1 MDDNQQQQQQH
12 NYLLRWMA
20 IFFGNVII
28 QFDAKKRWQII
39 MNIIYNHLM
48 HIIFIYCSI
57 TKQLYTAM
65 MNIDWQVKRTKILLI
80 VLKQLYQYNM
90 NVYLTGSLPATHMC
104 VVLVLYFEPDDAN
117 MRRFCIY
124 I

>member
-1 MDDNQQQQQQH
+1 
-12 NYLLRWMA
+12 
-20 IFFGNVII
+20 
-28 QFDAKKRWQII
+28 

-80 VLKQLYQYNM
+80 VLKQLYQHNM
-90 NVYLTGSLPATHMC
+90 NVYLILHFFI
-104 VVLVLYFEPDDAN
+104 L
-117 MRRFCIY
+117 
-124 I
+124 